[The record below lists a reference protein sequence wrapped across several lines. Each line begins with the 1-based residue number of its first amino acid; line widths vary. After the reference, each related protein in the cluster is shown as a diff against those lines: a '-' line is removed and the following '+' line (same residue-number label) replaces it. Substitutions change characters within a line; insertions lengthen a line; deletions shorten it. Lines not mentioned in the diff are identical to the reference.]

1 MAWEKS
7 LTEEEIRGKRAAV
20 IEALRHADAEMDTS
34 GLKAAWL
41 SGVDKDTKRI
51 VEEVNGELFSQLLEI
66 TKHKHLR
73 AAEVLREGVFFICV
87 QCSAAVCCLSLL
99 Y

>member
-20 IEALRHADAEMDTS
+20 IEALRHADTEMDIR

-41 SGVDKDTKRI
+41 RGVDKDTKNI
-51 VEEVNGELFSQLLEI
+51 VGEVNGELFSQLLEI

-73 AAEVLREGVFFICV
+73 AAEVLREGACI
-87 QCSAAVCCLSLL
+87 LL
-99 Y
+99 YAVQRRSSYD